1 VIRALVALLAA
12 GLLLSACGSQ
22 SMAAAMK
29 SWSKQSSYNYAATN
43 RSLITDATRSA
54 KALRTRGETNGE
66 LHLVCGVLDYDTESA
81 NSFLPTPDTVASKL
95 LDKAYGNL
103 GAGATVC
110 YGAGTSASK
119 RSRAL
124 SYLSN
129 GVGQLNE
136 ASARIKS
143 DLSSSG

>member
-1 VIRALVALLAA
+1 VIRLLVVLFAA

-22 SMAAAMK
+22 SMASAMK
-29 SWSKQSSYNYAATN
+29 SWTRQSSYNYVATN
-43 RSLITDATRSA
+43 TSLITDATHSA
-54 KALRTRGETNGE
+54 KALRTTGETNGE
-66 LHLVCGVLDYDTESA
+66 LHLVCGVLDYDTQSA

-103 GAGATVC
+103 GAGATIC

-119 RSRAL
+119 RARAL
-124 SYLSN
+124 SYLSI

-136 ASARIKS
+136 AYARIKS